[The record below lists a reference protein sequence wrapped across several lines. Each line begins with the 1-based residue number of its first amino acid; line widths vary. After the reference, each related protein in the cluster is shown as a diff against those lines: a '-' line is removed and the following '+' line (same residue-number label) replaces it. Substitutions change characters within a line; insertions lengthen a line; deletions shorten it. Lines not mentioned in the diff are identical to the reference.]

1 MRGMARVRSSVASPT
16 ATPARSAPA
25 WPWLLLALFI
35 AAWAWRFFYLR
46 RLAHSQLAG
55 SLNADSLCYWEWSAF
70 LLRVGPMGRNPFYM
84 GPLYP
89 YVLALLRLVFKDAMG
104 SVLLVQATWGAAATV
119 LIADA
124 ARRLTRPAAGLAIG
138 MLVAGYQMAVFF
150 DGLVLMESLLF
161 FIESLLLWVVVRESW
176 TAPRRAALAGAGVL
190 IGLLAQGRATASA
203 LLIPLALLIFQGAS
217 GARDA
222 ARRVALVLAVYAAVC
237 APAAIRNY
245 AVSGEWIPF
254 TYNLGFNL
262 FVGNNP
268 EAIGSYVGVAAGD
281 YAPIQH
287 HDPNQDG
294 GMDGDGRSYLR
305 AVTGIA
311 FGPTA
316 SSRFW
321 AERATTWA
329 RTHPIETLR
338 LAAFKLAMMWNRRE
352 YSQIEDIDEFRV
364 VLGPIGL
371 PFVGRFAFLGA
382 LALAGLVFAWRAGG
396 RARFAIGY
404 LAVMTLAIA
413 PFFVTDRYRVHL
425 VPAAAL
431 LAAFAIAEAL
441 RLIRTRTRAATITL
455 GAGLAVGIAVVNLPL
470 PSLDTA
476 RPAWDMACDLG
487 DRWLTRSRPDLAIPE
502 YEKAIDIERAVRLR
516 GSQTPAGK
524 QAHAELYLHYGTA
537 QLLLGRV
544 DASVESYAR
553 AEQLAPGAA
562 PVAAA
567 LMEADAAAGRFDRA
581 RDLCARIGMP
591 ASEAALGLIRK
602 ASVSASVNQLP
613 AAERL
618 LLGAMAL
625 DSTQT
630 MARRALIRL
639 YVQTRRFDEA
649 RAALRRARAA
659 GYGGGGA
666 YAYEAL
672 IAAAQGDV
680 KRARRALDRVEPAAL
695 AADPALGEIVEY
707 VRGVIQL
714 AGGGAR

>member
-1 MRGMARVRSSVASPT
+1 MNSRAA
-16 ATPARSAPA
+16 APA
-25 WPWLLLALFI
+25 PSRPAWRWLLLALFL
-35 AAWAWRFFYLR
+35 AAWAWRFYYLR
-46 RLAHSQLAG
+46 RLAHSPLAG
-55 SLNADSLCYWEWSAF
+55 SLNADALCYWEWAAF
-70 LLRVGPMGRNPFYM
+70 LLRAGPVGRNPFYM

-89 YVLALLRLVFKDAMG
+89 YMLALLRLVFKDAMG
-104 SVLLVQATWGAAATV
+104 PVLLVQATWGAAATV
-119 LIADA
+119 LLADA

-138 MLVAGYQMAVFF
+138 ILVAGYSMAVFF

-161 FIESLLLWVVVRESW
+161 FLESLLLWVIVRESW
-176 TAPRRAALAGAGVL
+176 NAPRRAALVSTGLL
-190 IGLLAQGRATASA
+190 IGLLAEGRATASA
-203 LLIPLALLIFQGAS
+203 LLVPLAVLIFRSAS
-217 GARDA
+217 SARDA
-222 ARRVALVLAVYAAVC
+222 ARRVALVIAVYVAVC
-237 APAAIRNY
+237 APAAIRNH

-281 YAPIQH
+281 YAPLQH

-305 AVTGIA
+305 AVTGLTL
-311 FGPTA
+311 GPTA

-329 RTHPIETLR
+329 RTHPLQTLR
-338 LAAFKLAMMWNRRE
+338 LAAFKLGMMWNRRE
-352 YSQIEDIDEFRV
+352 YSQIEDVDEFRA

-371 PFVGRFAFLGA
+371 PFAGRFAFLGA
-382 LALAGLVFAWRAGG
+382 LALAGLLFAWRAGG

-404 LAVMTLAIA
+404 LVAMTLVVV
-413 PFFVTDRYRVHL
+413 PFFVTDRYRLHL
-425 VPAAAL
+425 VPGAAL
-431 LAAFAIAEAL
+431 LAAFALAEAL
-441 RLIRTRTRAATITL
+441 RLFRARTRAATLTL

-487 DRWLTRSRPDLAIPE
+487 DRWLNKSRPDLAVTE
-502 YEKAIDIERAVRLR
+502 YEKAIEIERSVRLR
-516 GSQTPAGK
+516 GSQSPAGR

-553 AEQLAPGAA
+553 ADRLMPGAA

-567 LMEADAAAGRFDRA
+567 LMEADAAAGRFVEA
-581 RDLCARIGMP
+581 RERCARLGLP
-591 ASEAALGLIRK
+591 ESEAAMGLIRK
-602 ASVSASVNQLP
+602 AAVSASVNQLP
-613 AAERL
+613 AAERF

-639 YVQTRRFDEA
+639 YVQTRRFDAA

-659 GYGGGGA
+659 GYTGGGA

-680 KRARRALDRVEPAAL
+680 KGAQRALDRVEPSTL
-695 AADPALGEIVEY
+695 DADPALGEIVQY

-714 AGGGAR
+714 ASGGAR